1 MAATTSATAVNA
13 SALRRLQRD
22 FAQLQREPIANI
34 VAEPLDGNL
43 FNWAVNMVATEGTQ
57 QRKAARQWKPHSTAL
72 AMLTTTQSEAVM
84 RCSYSRLSSQAR
96 NLLLCASQVHG
107 RAWLCTCT

>member
-43 FNWAVNMVATEGTQ
+43 FHWAVNMVATEGTQ
-57 QRKAARQWKPHSTAL
+57 Q
-72 AMLTTTQSEAVM
+72 
-84 RCSYSRLSSQAR
+84 
-96 NLLLCASQVHG
+96 
-107 RAWLCTCT
+107 